1 MGFFAMGGRTD
12 DDSPYRGSE
21 RAIAS
26 ASRMAGKKAKPHP
39 YTPKKKGHS
48 GGDDEDRKAN
58 FFFSLLLKISYWHG
72 L

>member
-1 MGFFAMGGRTD
+1 MGGRTD

-26 ASRMAGKKAKPHP
+26 ASRMAKKKAKPHP
-39 YTPKKKGHS
+39 YTPKKRGYD
-48 GGDDEDRKAN
+48 GGDDEDRKAK